1 MSRQNNIINKPEP
14 APGTLGKLDLF
25 GIGFGAVVGAG
36 MVTLMGPAMAY
47 TGYSVWLAMLLATVL
62 ALVMIFPYIIL
73 GGTLRVAG
81 GQYSVVTNLTS
92 PSAGGLVIYSN
103 LIFTVQFSTFAMAF
117 GLYMNMVLPTVSAKI
132 FGITIIFLLVGLNLL
147 GINAFAKINNLMS
160 GILLV
165 SMVAYDIYGLTQINQ
180 PIFDFSSSQMFTG
193 GFKGFFLATFLLI
206 NCCHGYYGL
215 IYFGKEA
222 KSATKDMPF
231 ACLMCFPVVVFIYVT
246 LAMVTSGTV
255 PYENANG
262 AATILP
268 AALAILPKPVYYA
281 L

>member
-180 PIFDFSSSQMFTG
+180 PIFDFFQFSDVYRRFQGLFPGNLSSYQLLPWVLRTHLFWKRSKKRNKGYAFCLPDVFPGSGIYLCDTG
-193 GFKGFFLATFLLI
+193 Y
-206 NCCHGYYGL
+206 GYFRNSSL
-215 IYFGKEA
+215 
-222 KSATKDMPF
+222 
-231 ACLMCFPVVVFIYVT
+231 
-246 LAMVTSGTV
+246 
-255 PYENANG
+255 
-262 AATILP
+262 
-268 AALAILPKPVYYA
+268 
-281 L
+281 

>member
-180 PIFDFSSSQMFTG
+180 PILIFPVLRCLPAVSRAFSWQP
-193 GFKGFFLATFLLI
+193 FFLSTAAMGITDSSILEKKQKAQQRI
-206 NCCHGYYGL
+206 
-215 IYFGKEA
+215 
-222 KSATKDMPF
+222 
-231 ACLMCFPVVVFIYVT
+231 CL
-246 LAMVTSGTV
+246 
-255 PYENANG
+255 
-262 AATILP
+262 LP
-268 AALAILPKPVYYA
+268 A
-281 L
+281 

>member
-62 ALVMIFPYIIL
+62 ALVLIFPYIIL

-165 SMVAYDIYGLTQINQ
+165 SMVAYDIYGLTELSGPGVAYECSAQTGMHINEDPVLRCLPAVSRAFSWQ
-180 PIFDFSSSQMFTG
+180 P
-193 GFKGFFLATFLLI
+193 FFLSTAAMGITDSSILEKKQKAQQRI
-206 NCCHGYYGL
+206 
-215 IYFGKEA
+215 
-222 KSATKDMPF
+222 
-231 ACLMCFPVVVFIYVT
+231 CL
-246 LAMVTSGTV
+246 
-255 PYENANG
+255 
-262 AATILP
+262 LP
-268 AALAILPKPVYYA
+268 A
-281 L
+281 

>member
-103 LIFTVQFSTFAMAF
+103 LILTFS
-117 GLYMNMVLPTVSAKI
+117 
-132 FGITIIFLLVGLNLL
+132 
-147 GINAFAKINNLMS
+147 
-160 GILLV
+160 
-165 SMVAYDIYGLTQINQ
+165 
-180 PIFDFSSSQMFTG
+180 
-193 GFKGFFLATFLLI
+193 
-206 NCCHGYYGL
+206 
-215 IYFGKEA
+215 
-222 KSATKDMPF
+222 
-231 ACLMCFPVVVFIYVT
+231 
-246 LAMVTSGTV
+246 
-255 PYENANG
+255 
-262 AATILP
+262 
-268 AALAILPKPVYYA
+268 
-281 L
+281 

>member
-62 ALVMIFPYIIL
+62 ALVLIFPYIIL

-206 NCCHGYYGL
+206 NLLPWVLRTHLFWKRSKKRNKGYAFCLPDVFPGSGIYLCDTGYG
-215 IYFGKEA
+215 YFRN
-222 KSATKDMPF
+222 SS
-231 ACLMCFPVVVFIYVT
+231 L
-246 LAMVTSGTV
+246 
-255 PYENANG
+255 
-262 AATILP
+262 
-268 AALAILPKPVYYA
+268 
-281 L
+281 

>member
-117 GLYMNMVLPTVSAKI
+117 GLYINMVLPTVSAKI

-180 PIFDFSSSQMFTG
+180 PILIFPVLRCLPAVSRAFSWQP
-193 GFKGFFLATFLLI
+193 FFLSTAAMGITDSSILEKKQKAQQRI
-206 NCCHGYYGL
+206 
-215 IYFGKEA
+215 
-222 KSATKDMPF
+222 
-231 ACLMCFPVVVFIYVT
+231 CL
-246 LAMVTSGTV
+246 
-255 PYENANG
+255 
-262 AATILP
+262 LP
-268 AALAILPKPVYYA
+268 A
-281 L
+281 

>member
-180 PIFDFSSSQMFTG
+180 PIFDFPVLRCLPAVSRAFSWQP
-193 GFKGFFLATFLLI
+193 FFLSTAAMGITDSSILEKKQKAQQRI
-206 NCCHGYYGL
+206 
-215 IYFGKEA
+215 
-222 KSATKDMPF
+222 
-231 ACLMCFPVVVFIYVT
+231 CL
-246 LAMVTSGTV
+246 
-255 PYENANG
+255 
-262 AATILP
+262 LP
-268 AALAILPKPVYYA
+268 A
-281 L
+281 

>member
-165 SMVAYDIYGLTQINQ
+165 SMVAYDIYGLTQINSQFLIFPVLRCLPAVSRAFSWQ
-180 PIFDFSSSQMFTG
+180 P
-193 GFKGFFLATFLLI
+193 FFLSTAAMGITDSSILEKKQKAQQRI
-206 NCCHGYYGL
+206 
-215 IYFGKEA
+215 
-222 KSATKDMPF
+222 
-231 ACLMCFPVVVFIYVT
+231 CL
-246 LAMVTSGTV
+246 
-255 PYENANG
+255 
-262 AATILP
+262 LP
-268 AALAILPKPVYYA
+268 A
-281 L
+281 